1 MTHNQRLGKAT
12 SKFLLGRNLFYFHLN
27 PNLHSHNSHT
37 GSLISNYIYYFLL
50 VFERGFGSVEGEEG
64 KLHFLTL
71 TCPKLPTPL
80 RRKVPT
86 NNSLCRHSQLYFCL
100 FKSGT
105 KKGRMVTCAS
115 KAAIIYEA
123 AWSLSGLPSSRFSSL
138 CNYWQKCIPNFCEK
152 KYCFQH
158 SCNNSAMLPK
168 DWGLMIEERCKK
180 RFDHHLYITYMQSY
194 NSKFG
199 INTMLMTQCTESKL
213 APPGKNTQLYIC
225 KICRLVLL

>member
-12 SKFLLGRNLFYFHLN
+12 SKFLLGRNLFHFHLN

-138 CNYWQKCIPNFCEK
+138 CNYWQKM
-152 KYCFQH
+152 Y
-158 SCNNSAMLPK
+158 S
-168 DWGLMIEERCKK
+168 
-180 RFDHHLYITYMQSY
+180 
-194 NSKFG
+194 
-199 INTMLMTQCTESKL
+199 
-213 APPGKNTQLYIC
+213 
-225 KICRLVLL
+225 

>member
-12 SKFLLGRNLFYFHLN
+12 SKFLLGRNLFYFYLN

-138 CNYWQKCIPNFCEK
+138 CNYWQKNVFLIFVRRNTVFSIPAAIVQCCQK
-152 KYCFQH
+152 TG
-158 SCNNSAMLPK
+158 
-168 DWGLMIEERCKK
+168 DWWLK
-180 RFDHHLYITYMQSY
+180 RDAKSDLIITYIS
-194 NSKFG
+194 
-199 INTMLMTQCTESKL
+199 
-213 APPGKNTQLYIC
+213 PIC
-225 KICRLVLL
+225 KATIPSLA